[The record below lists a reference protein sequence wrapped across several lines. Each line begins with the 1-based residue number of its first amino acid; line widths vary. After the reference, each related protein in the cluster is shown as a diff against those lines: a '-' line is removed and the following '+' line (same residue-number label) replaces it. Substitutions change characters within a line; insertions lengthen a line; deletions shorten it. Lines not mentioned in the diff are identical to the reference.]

1 MLNDIVRLWAS
12 TRLRPESILVLSDK
26 AASGTQDF
34 SRVSAGAGASWGLG
48 ADTLPHDLLFVGGR
62 RFWQKPFLF
71 VLRVPLTVPPG
82 GGAQCVEYMTSSQQ
96 HVAATGQEGQSSFSS
111 GAAVHQT
118 VHGHASTP
126 WNTGAPPFSPMT
138 SAVHRQ

>member
-62 RFWQKPFLF
+62 RFWQKPWF
-71 VLRVPLTVPPG
+71 V
-82 GGAQCVEYMTSSQQ
+82 CFTSPFDS
-96 HVAATGQEGQSSFSS
+96 
-111 GAAVHQT
+111 
-118 VHGHASTP
+118 ASCTIL
-126 WNTGAPPFSPMT
+126 NCIEIKN
-138 SAVHRQ
+138 RNL